1 MRDLRTVLRSTA
13 FAASLLA
20 TSFAA
25 AQGVDAQVR
34 TTIES
39 QIAAFLADDASA
51 AYAFASP
58 PLQKYFG
65 TPSRFMEMVRSGYG
79 PVYRASNVRFGRFA
93 TKDGK
98 LLQEVRLTGPKG
110 KNWVA
115 LYALEEQPDGTLRIT
130 GCQLL
135 EDPDVGV

>member
-1 MRDLRTVLRSTA
+1 MGHLARTLRSAA
-13 FAASLLA
+13 FAASVLA
-20 TSFAA
+20 ASFAS

-39 QIAAFLADDASA
+39 QIAAFLADDATA

-58 PLQKYFG
+58 PLQRYFG
-65 TPSRFMEMVRSGYG
+65 SPSRFMEMVRSGYA

-115 LYALEEQPDGTLRIT
+115 LYSLEEQPDGSMRIT

-135 EDPDVGV
+135 EDPDIGV